1 MDLSLLVGTL
11 DLQGRKMH
19 FTQACDWK
27 NVPYLHSING
37 LLLLKVIGSRKD
49 QASTPAVHA
58 VNNEFIMTTMGLT
71 PLTSKFKATL
81 KELIY

>member
-1 MDLSLLVGTL
+1 MSHSLMAKRAVKHMDLSLLVVTL

-27 NVPYLHSING
+27 NVPYLHNING

-49 QASTPAVHA
+49 
-58 VNNEFIMTTMGLT
+58 
-71 PLTSKFKATL
+71 
-81 KELIY
+81 